1 MGSNSWDPSVR
12 RFQDFD
18 KMAFLIKFLQNPT
31 NKSFDLSSDIS
42 EKLDIPRKVVDLQL
56 TALRNNVLVQSI
68 FDTNETLEKKWLNIP
83 MKEEYKDVLLAAIKL
98 LSMFGSTYCCEAAF
112 SVMNFIKC
120 RYRARLTH
128 THLHQLMLLPLT
140 GLEPGIKDLS
150 KSKQAHP
157 SH

>member
-1 MGSNSWDPSVR
+1 MDPSVR

-56 TALRNNVLVQSI
+56 TALRNNVLVQII

-83 MKEEYKDVLLAAIKL
+83 MKEEYKDVLLATIIL
-98 LSMFGSTYCCEAAF
+98 LSMIGSTYCCEAGF
-112 SVMNFIKC
+112 
-120 RYRARLTH
+120 L
-128 THLHQLMLLPLT
+128 
-140 GLEPGIKDLS
+140 
-150 KSKQAHP
+150 
-157 SH
+157 